1 MRVNVKVKR
10 LSEDAILP
18 SYAKQGDAGA
28 DICASQDVIIKPGET
43 VVIPTDIAIEIP
55 PNYEVQIRP
64 RSGIT
69 AKTKLRVQLGTVDS
83 GYRGPIGVI
92 IDNIAAPVVAVQDG
106 DLVPFMA
113 YPKTLDG
120 EDYTRLWYPRGT
132 YVIRRG
138 DRIAQAIINQH
149 ETALFSEVN
158 ELSGS
163 ERGNGGFGSSGVRG
177 E

>member
-10 LSEDAILP
+10 LSEDATIP

-28 DICASQDVIIKPGET
+28 DLYASQDVIIKPGET

-83 GYRGPIGVI
+83 GYRGSIGVI

-106 DLVPFMA
+106 DLVPFMH

-120 EDYTRLWYPRGT
+120 ESADGWEPRGT
-132 YVIRRG
+132 YLIRKG
-138 DRIAQAIINQH
+138 DRIAQFVVNQH
-149 ETALFSEVN
+149 ETALFREVN
-158 ELSGS
+158 ELSDS
-163 ERGNGGFGSSGVRG
+163 QRGEGGFGHSGVRS